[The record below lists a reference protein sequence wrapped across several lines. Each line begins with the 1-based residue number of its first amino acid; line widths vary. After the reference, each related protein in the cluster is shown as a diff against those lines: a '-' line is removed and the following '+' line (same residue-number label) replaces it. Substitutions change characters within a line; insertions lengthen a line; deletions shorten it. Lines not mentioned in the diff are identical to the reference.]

1 MEDWWFY
8 FISGFKNCDKM
19 KNLKEYIKDC
29 FEPHN
34 KIAFAINE
42 YKNVLLEYFGEFD
55 KEVCLEE
62 DYILDNL
69 NTHDTEKLKS
79 KILEISKV
87 EFEDYSSDKIKSFS
101 VLCESKEDAISLIN
115 NEKFKNLIEFFN
127 YFISEVIDNRIFI
140 EPVYSED
147 RSKYVFNDCK
157 GICYHITTN
166 ERAEKIIKTGLRMKR
181 SYYREF
187 PSRIY
192 LYATPKLS
200 LVNDA
205 HIKDF
210 VYKIVNKLKAEREGG
225 IAIIRV
231 NLNKCYNDVM
241 RFYKDTSMKEDEAI
255 FTYNNIPAECL
266 TKLNKIDFLQ

>member
-1 MEDWWFY
+1 MEDWRFY
-8 FISGFKNCDKM
+8 FISGSKNCDKM
-19 KNLKEYIKDC
+19 KDLTKYIKDY

-55 KEVCLEE
+55 KEVCLPK

-69 NTHDTEKLKS
+69 NTHDAEKLKS

-101 VLCESKEDAISLIN
+101 ILCASKEDAISLVE
-115 NEKFKNLIEFFN
+115 NEKFNNLIEFFN
-127 YFISEVIDNRIFI
+127 YFVSEIKDNRIFI

-147 RSKYVFNDCK
+147 ISKYVFNYCK

-166 ERAEKIIKTGLRMKR
+166 ERAEKIMKTGLRIKI
-181 SYYREF
+181 SYYRKF

-200 LVNDA
+200 VVNDT

-210 VYKIVNKLKAEREGG
+210 AYKIVNKMKAEREGG
-225 IAIIRV
+225 LAIIRV

-241 RFYKDTSMKEDEAI
+241 RFYKDTSIKEDETV

>member
-1 MEDWWFY
+1 MH
-8 FISGFKNCDKM
+8 
-19 KNLKEYIKDC
+19 KNLNYIKDC

-34 KIAFAINE
+34 KIQFAINE
-42 YKNVLLEYFGEFD
+42 YKNVLLDYFGEFD
-55 KEVCLEE
+55 KEVSLEE

-69 NTHDTEKLKS
+69 NTHDAEKLKS
-79 KILEISKV
+79 KISDITKV
-87 EFEDYSSDKIKSFS
+87 EFEDYSSGKIKSFS
-101 VLCESKEDAISLIN
+101 VLCASRKEAISLTE

-127 YFISEVIDNRIFI
+127 YFVSEIEDNRIFI

-147 RSKYVFNDCK
+147 RTKYIFNNCK

-166 ERAEKIIKTGLRMKR
+166 ERAEKIMRTGLRIKR
-181 SYYREF
+181 SYYRKF

-192 LYATPKLS
+192 LYAIPKLS
-200 LVNDA
+200 LVNDM

-210 VYKIVNKLKAEREGG
+210 VYKIINKLRAKREGG

-241 RFYKDTSMKEDEAI
+241 RFYKDTSMKEDEAV
-255 FTYNNIPAECL
+255 FTYSNIPPECL
-266 TKLNKIDFLQ
+266 SKLNKIDFLK

>member
-1 MEDWWFY
+1 
-8 FISGFKNCDKM
+8 M
-19 KNLKEYIKDC
+19 KDLIEYIKDC

-42 YKNVLLEYFGEFD
+42 YKNVLLDYFGEFD
-55 KEVCLEE
+55 KEVSLEK
-62 DYILDNL
+62 DYILDKL
-69 NTHDTEKLKS
+69 NTHDAEKLKS

-87 EFEDYSSDKIKSFS
+87 EFEDYSSGKIKSFS
-101 VLCESKEDAISLIN
+101 VLCASKEDAISLVE

-127 YFISEVIDNRIFI
+127 YFVSEIKDNRIFI

-147 RSKYVFNDCK
+147 RSNYVFTDCE
-157 GICYHITTN
+157 GICYHITTQK
-166 ERAEKIIKTGLRMKR
+166 RAEKIMRTGLRIKR
-181 SYYREF
+181 SYYRKF

-200 LVNDA
+200 LVNDM

-210 VYKIVNKLKAEREGG
+210 AYKIVNKLIAKREGG

-241 RFYKDTSMKEDEAI
+241 RFYKDTSMKEDEAV
-255 FTYNNIPAECL
+255 FTYNTIPAECL
-266 TKLNKIDFLQ
+266 TKLNKIDFLK

>member
-1 MEDWWFY
+1 MID
-8 FISGFKNCDKM
+8 
-19 KNLKEYIKDC
+19 
-29 FEPHN
+29 PHN
-34 KIAFAINE
+34 KISFAINE
-42 YKNVLLEYFGEFD
+42 YKNVLLDYFCEFD

-69 NTHDTEKLKS
+69 NTHDAEKLKS
-79 KILEISKV
+79 KISDITKV
-87 EFEDYSSDKIKSFS
+87 EFEDYSFGKIKSFS
-101 VLCESKEDAISLIN
+101 ILCTSKEEAISLVE

-127 YFISEVIDNRIFI
+127 YFVSEIEDNRIFI

-147 RSKYVFNDCK
+147 RSKYVFKDCK
-157 GICYHITTN
+157 GICYHVTTN
-166 ERAEKIIKTGLRMKR
+166 ERAEKIMRTGLRIKR
-181 SYYREF
+181 SYYRKF

-200 LVNDA
+200 LVNDM

-210 VYKIVNKLKAEREGG
+210 AYKIINKLRAKREGG

-241 RFYKDTSMKEDEAI
+241 RFYKDTSMKEDEAV
-255 FTYNNIPAECL
+255 FTYNTIPVECL
-266 TKLNKIDFLQ
+266 TKLNKIDFLK

>member
-1 MEDWWFY
+1 
-8 FISGFKNCDKM
+8 M
-19 KNLKEYIKDC
+19 KCLLEYIKDS
-29 FEPHN
+29 FDPHN
-34 KIAFAINE
+34 KISFAITE
-42 YKNVLLEYFGEFD
+42 YKNVLLDYFGEFD
-55 KEVCLEE
+55 KEVSIEK

-69 NTHDTEKLKS
+69 NTHDAEKLKS
-79 KILEISKV
+79 KLLEISKV
-87 EFEDYSSDKIKSFS
+87 KFEDYSSGKIKSFS
-101 VLCESKEDAISLIN
+101 VLCASKEDAISLID

-166 ERAEKIIKTGLRMKR
+166 ERAEKIMRTGLRIKR
-181 SYYREF
+181 SYYRKF

-192 LYATPKLS
+192 LYATLKLS
-200 LVNDA
+200 LVNDT

-225 IAIIRV
+225 IAVIRV

-241 RFYKDTSMKEDEAI
+241 RFYKDTSMKEDEAV
-255 FTYNNIPAECL
+255 FTYNSIPAECL
-266 TKLNKIDFLQ
+266 TKMNKIDFLK

>member
-1 MEDWWFY
+1 
-8 FISGFKNCDKM
+8 M
-19 KNLKEYIKDC
+19 KCLTEYIKDY
-29 FEPHN
+29 FDPHN
-34 KIAFAINE
+34 KISFAINE

-69 NTHDTEKLKS
+69 NTHDAEKLKS
-79 KILEISKV
+79 KILDIANV
-87 EFEDYSSDKIKSFS
+87 EFEDYSSGKIKSFS
-101 VLCESKEDAISLIN
+101 VLCASKEDAISLVE

-127 YFISEVIDNRIFI
+127 YFVSEIKDNRIFI

-147 RSKYVFNDCK
+147 RSNYVFTNCE
-157 GICYHITTN
+157 GICYHITTQK
-166 ERAEKIIKTGLRMKR
+166 RAEKIMRTGLRIKR
-181 SYYREF
+181 SYYRKF

-200 LVNDA
+200 LVNDMY
-205 HIKDF
+205 IKDF
-210 VYKIVNKLKAEREGG
+210 AYKIINKLRAKREGG

-255 FTYNNIPAECL
+255 FTYNNIPVECL
-266 TKLNKIDFLQ
+266 TKLNKIDFLK

>member
-8 FISGFKNCDKM
+8 FISGVKNCYEM
-19 KNLKEYIKDC
+19 KDC

-34 KIAFAINE
+34 KTSFAITE

-69 NTHDTEKLKS
+69 NTHDAEKLKS

-87 EFEDYSSDKIKSFS
+87 EFEDYSSGKIKSFS
-101 VLCESKEDAISLIN
+101 VLCASKEEAINLVE

-127 YFISEVIDNRIFI
+127 YFVSEIKDNRIFI

-147 RSKYVFNDCK
+147 ISKYVFNDCK
-157 GICYHITTN
+157 GICYHIITN
-166 ERAEKIIKTGLRMKR
+166 ERAEKIMRTGLRIKR
-181 SYYREF
+181 SYYRKF

-192 LYATPKLS
+192 LYSTPKLS
-200 LVNDA
+200 LLNDKN
-205 HIKDF
+205 IKDF

-225 IAIIRV
+225 IAVIRV

-241 RFYKDTSMKEDEAI
+241 RFYKDTSMKEDEAV

>member
-1 MEDWWFY
+1 MID
-8 FISGFKNCDKM
+8 S
-19 KNLKEYIKDC
+19 
-29 FEPHN
+29 HN
-34 KIAFAINE
+34 KISFAINE
-42 YKNVLLEYFGEFD
+42 YKNVLLDYFGEFD
-55 KEVCLEE
+55 KEVSLEK

-79 KILEISKV
+79 KISDIAKV
-87 EFEDYSSDKIKSFS
+87 EFEEYSYGSVKSFS
-101 VLCESKEDAISLIN
+101 VLCASKEEALSLVE

-127 YFISEVIDNRIFI
+127 YFVSEVIDNRIFI

-147 RSKYVFNDCK
+147 RSNYVFTDCE
-157 GICYHITTN
+157 GICYHITTQK
-166 ERAEKIIKTGLRMKR
+166 RVEKIMRTGLRIKR
-181 SYYREF
+181 SYYRKF

-200 LVNDA
+200 LVNDM

-210 VYKIVNKLKAEREGG
+210 AYKIINKLRAKREGG

-255 FTYNNIPAECL
+255 FTYNNIPVECL
-266 TKLNKIDFLQ
+266 TKLNKIDF